1 MMTQPPDL
9 DATSTLAREAKARA
23 DRATPGPWVCGE
35 RWQRGPKNKRRDT
48 HPALTAIASVGL
60 GQCVLTEHDGGF
72 YPTNDQKFIASAR
85 TDVPAL
91 ADAVL
96 ALVEMVRVLERNIS
110 EAAIDAAAEH
120 VRVVAFLE
128 HQSGLRVDDKSAWAA
143 LLGAAFAIKGR
154 EHDKC
159 LQALQAS
166 LQARAEAS
174 SGEIHPATPSASPR

>member
-60 GQCVLTEHDGGF
+60 GQCVLTEHDGGV
-72 YPTNDQKFIASAR
+72 YPTNDQKFIAAAR
-85 TDVPAL
+85 TDVTAL

-96 ALVEMVRVLERNIS
+96 ALVERVSELEAGPVMPEVPDGKLLLSAGAMVDAHPVNVLGFFESIR
-110 EAAIDAAAEH
+110 
-120 VRVVAFLE
+120 
-128 HQSGLRVDDKSAWAA
+128 AA
-143 LLGAAFAIKGR
+143 LLKEQGAK
-154 EHDKC
+154 
-159 LQALQAS
+159 
-166 LQARAEAS
+166 
-174 SGEIHPATPSASPR
+174 

>member
-9 DATSTLAREAKARA
+9 DAIATLAREAKARA
-23 DRATPGPWVCGE
+23 DRAAPGPWEWSFATLYNRVTICNG
-35 RWQRGPKNKRRDT
+35 RT
-48 HPALTAIASVGL
+48 ICT
-60 GQCVLTEHDGGF
+60 DGGRQAGR
-72 YPTNDQKFIASAR
+72 PDIAFIAAAR

-110 EAAIDAAAEH
+110 EAAIDAADEH

-128 HQSGLRVDDKSAWAA
+128 HQAGLRVDDKSAWAA

-174 SGEIHPATPSASPR
+174 SGEIHPATPSASPPLKEKNAE

>member
-1 MMTQPPDL
+1 MTQKINL
-9 DATSTLAREAKARA
+9 DAIAALAREAKARA
-23 DRATPGPWVCGE
+23 DRATPGPWKWWTSCSFRRLTQE
-35 RWQRGPKNKRRDT
+35 RRGAKEGGVMYAFRCSDGVSDIQISEADMAFT
-48 HPALTAIASVGL
+48 EAS
-60 GQCVLTEHDGGF
+60 
-72 YPTNDQKFIASAR
+72 R

-128 HQSGLRVDDKSAWAA
+128 HQAGLRVDDKSAWAA